1 MFAKHLW
8 CHDCQYCDIYRLE
21 MMSLRAASV
30 SLARLGFDKSL
41 ALLQC
46 VDFPFFACIEIDE

>member
-1 MFAKHLW
+1 MVSY
-8 CHDCQYCDIYRLE
+8 DCQYCDIYRLE

-41 ALLQC
+41 ALLYC
-46 VDFPFFACIEIDE
+46 VDLPFFAKIEIDE